1 MSSLKLQPELAIRL
15 CGQHVRRHCNAG
27 SREKITYEPVYDK
40 RGVWHL
46 EESGKTNLYHEI
58 QSHADSC
65 DINIIMARYRN
76 GETDVLSRIQGVYGD
91 VTNVPT
97 DYAEIL
103 NQQLKAEALFKSLAP
118 EIREKYNNSVEQFM
132 SSFSTRDGW
141 EAIGFKFSDDQP
153 GAAAPVEKGVSA
165 DES

>member
-1 MSSLKLQPELAIRL
+1 MSSLKFQPEVAMRL
-15 CGQHVRRHCNAG
+15 CGKHVRRHCNAG
-27 SREKITYEPVYDK
+27 CREKITYQPVYDK

-46 EESGKTNLYHEI
+46 EESGKTNLYYEI

-103 NQQLKAEALFKSLAP
+103 NQQLKAEALFKSLSADV
-118 EIREKYNNSVEQFM
+118 REKYNNSVEQFM
-132 SSFSTRDGW
+132 ASFSSREGW
-141 EAIGFKFSDDQP
+141 EAIGFKFADES
-153 GAAAPVEKGVSA
+153 GAAAPAEKEVCA